1 MMIFN
6 SRFSSVGAA
15 LLLLSFTAACG
26 DSDDG
31 ASGPGAVSLGSAGGY
46 AILAKTGITNT
57 GTSAIVG
64 DIGVSPIDYTAIVGF
79 ALTPAVPSIS
89 TVSATSDL
97 VSGAVYAS
105 DYAEPTPTNLTA
117 AVGDMELA
125 YTAAAGR
132 AAGTTELGEG
142 EIGGLTL
149 APGVYKWGTGVGI
162 TTDVTLSGSSSDVWV
177 FQIAQNLTVASAAE
191 VILAGGAQPKNI
203 FWQVAGAVTLGTTA
217 HLEGIV
223 LSQTAITLGTGASVD
238 GRLLA
243 QTAVTLDTN
252 AVVEP

>member
-1 MMIFN
+1 MMTFN

-15 LLLLSFTAACG
+15 LLLLSLTAACG
-26 DSDDG
+26 DSDG
-31 ASGPGAVSLGSAGGY
+31 GGSGSGGVNLGSAGGY
-46 AILAKTGITNT
+46 AILAKTGVSNT

-64 DIGVSPIDYTAIVGF
+64 DVGVSPIGYAAISGF

-97 VSGAVYAS
+97 VTGTVYAS
-105 DYAEPTPTNLTA
+105 NYAEPTPTNLTA

-132 AAGTTELGEG
+132 AAGTTELGGG

-149 APGVYKWGTGVGI
+149 APGVYKWGTGVLI
-162 TTDVTLSGSSSDVWV
+162 TTDVTLSGSSTGVWI
-177 FQIAQNLTVASAAE
+177 FQIAQDLTVASAAD

-223 LSQTAITLGTGASVD
+223 LSQTAITLGNGASVD

-243 QTAVTLDTN
+243 QTAVTLNTN